1 MALIGVGRTDAK
13 QIEDR
18 RRRVDEAHDAPNAR
32 LAGKESGRSNDKR
45 NVDVLVIE
53 EEGVSVVAIMLPEC
67 FAVIAEH
74 DPHRIAIQSALAEAA
89 GERAERRVSVVKR
102 VAIPP
107 ELVGVW
113 KRTRSRSVV
122 RVMAGDRKVRDKESL
137 TSRNTVD
144 PFQNTR

>member
-74 DPHRIAIQSALAEAA
+74 DPHRIAMQSALADAEAGVAAAADVAGVEEEVVSPAPDDRLHSEIHEAA
-89 GERAERRVSVVKR
+89 RME
-102 VAIPP
+102 
-107 ELVGVW
+107 
-113 KRTRSRSVV
+113 
-122 RVMAGDRKVRDKESL
+122 
-137 TSRNTVD
+137 
-144 PFQNTR
+144 